1 MVIAFRKNIT
11 WHVQL
16 DAFIAQRSIIS
27 VWGPVEWVEDQLNGL
42 GCPGV
47 MTKMPKQI
55 SFLQLFCS
63 ATLNGRFLLNTF
75 AFEQGPDFNRMA

>member
-42 GCPGV
+42 IWDEV
-47 MTKMPKQI
+47 A
-55 SFLQLFCS
+55 SSWSFHFLQFFVQQL
-63 ATLNGRFLLNTF
+63 
-75 AFEQGPDFNRMA
+75 

>member
-42 GCPGV
+42 GRV
-47 MTKMPKQI
+47 QTRPKFQQQNGNI
-55 SFLQLFCS
+55 KVLMEII
-63 ATLNGRFLLNTF
+63 LNLNQ
-75 AFEQGPDFNRMA
+75 ALNK